1 MNTKK
6 MEVKTRYVSIE
17 DRAFALVKCTL
28 DDDSVM
34 YGTIP
39 YTNIDDKGHMIKGMN
54 GLEMCLSQTIGG
66 ALEMRY
72 DIIKTEGMTP
82 NQVIEYFK
90 KKIGSVA

>member
-1 MNTKK
+1 METKK
-6 MEVKTRYVSIE
+6 MEVKIRYVSIE
-17 DRAFALVKCTL
+17 DRAFVLVKCTL

-39 YTNIDDKGHMIKGMN
+39 YTNIDDKGKMIKGMN

-66 ALEMRY
+66 ALDMRY
-72 DIIKTEGMTP
+72 DLIKCEGMTP
-82 NQVIEYFK
+82 EQVIEYFK